1 MKKIHVN
8 KNFASDYNNY
18 ALTLIQQGYKSN
30 THASKV
36 DNDEPS
42 SSLNNQIAKD
52 TDDVKAARDIIKNIV
67 TSYKNL
73 RSGESSNGPHSDD
86 TITLRPFDKI

>member
-1 MKKIHVN
+1 
-8 KNFASDYNNY
+8 
-18 ALTLIQQGYKSN
+18 
-30 THASKV
+30 
-36 DNDEPS
+36 
-42 SSLNNQIAKD
+42 LNNQIAKD